1 MDFQALIGMLEIFGL
16 GLLVGMVP
24 GPDFFV
30 VVKNAL
36 QGGQTKGRATA
47 LGIGGGLLIHVGYSV
62 LGLALVLQNAPHIF
76 QAIQAIGGM
85 YLLWLAVQTL
95 RASLRAP
102 STSSFSATLE
112 KRPGQT
118 QSPRVGLQ
126 EGFFCNVL
134 NPKAALFF
142 ISIFS
147 TYLTPNTPCLFH
159 WVYGLEIVLAVTL
172 WFLFLS
178 WLAASERFRRLYAG
192 VHVWIDRAF
201 GLVLLFFGLQVLWP

>member
-1 MDFQALIGMLEIFGL
+1 MDFQTLSGLLEVFGL

-36 QGGQTKGRATA
+36 QGGGAKGRATA
-47 LGIGGGLLIHVGYSV
+47 LGIGAGLLIHVGYSV

-76 QAIQAIGGM
+76 QTIQAIGGI

-95 RASLRAP
+95 RASLRASSPP
-102 STSSFSATLE
+102 SVSPAA
-112 KRPGQT
+112 KKQPGHT
-118 QSPRVGLQ
+118 QSKRVGFQ

-147 TYLTPNTPCLFH
+147 TYITPNTSWLIH

-172 WFLFLS
+172 WFFLVS
-178 WLAASERFRRLYAG
+178 RIAASERFRRLYA
-192 VHVWIDRAF
+192 VVYVWIDRAF
-201 GLVLLFFGLQVLWP
+201 VLVLVYFGLKVLWP